1 MCLYV
6 CKDTVKGICF
16 KESNY
21 SALNWLAVETTRF
34 VPCEADEGLM
44 LPVLQAI

>member
-21 SALNWLAVETTRF
+21 SALNWLQLKLLGRLFLAR
-34 VPCEADEGLM
+34 LM
-44 LPVLQAI
+44 KG